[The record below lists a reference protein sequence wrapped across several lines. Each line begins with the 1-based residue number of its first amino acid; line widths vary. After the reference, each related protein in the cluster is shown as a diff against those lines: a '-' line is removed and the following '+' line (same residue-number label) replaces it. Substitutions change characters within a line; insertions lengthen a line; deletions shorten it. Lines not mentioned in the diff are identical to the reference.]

1 MFAKYNNILYRCVKY
16 DNTYHLITP
25 SPAKTDSKFREDN
38 GGFFVSD
45 IKISDPKLT
54 DLFEAEVY
62 VKYNSILRK
71 VSLGTDSFDRNYP
84 DTVVIT
90 VTAGNPDH
98 PYNTYRRVQISELES
113 GTIRYYYYK
122 HSGKENRKIIV
133 EDEDLPVLAIR
144 DKIQQIVNI

>member
-1 MFAKYNNILYRCVKY
+1 MYAYYNNILYGCVKY
-16 DNTYHLITP
+16 DNTYHLITQ

-45 IKISDPKLT
+45 IKISDSKLT

-62 VKYNSILRK
+62 VTYKGVPCK
-71 VSLGTDSFDRNYP
+71 VSLGTDSFDQNYP
-84 DTVVIT
+84 DTVVII
-90 VTAGNPDH
+90 VTAGNSDH

-122 HSGKENRKIIV
+122 HSGKANRNVIA
-133 EDEDLPVLAIR
+133 EDQDLPVSKIR
-144 DKIQQIVNI
+144 NKVEELIRI